1 MAQQNQNFIHYKGN
15 DKVLNFTVSD
25 VATVEG
31 CTARWTMSATQGST
45 PLITKYSPPHD
56 PAKISLSGKVI
67 SVTIDSDDT
76 DDASPISAGTYYH
89 ECELVDTDGNIS
101 TVAEGAVDLRDVTLR
116 IT

>member
-25 VATVEG
+25 VSTVEG
-31 CTARWTMSATQGST
+31 CVARWTMSATQGST
-45 PLITKYSPPHD
+45 PLITKASNASP
-56 PAKISLSGKVI
+56 ATISLSGKVI
-67 SVTIDSDDT
+67 SVTIDSEDT
-76 DDASPISAGTYYH
+76 DDLSSIDAGTYYH